1 MKPSTTRSS
10 GRRCRPSA
18 FTLIE
23 LLVVIAIIAIL
34 AALLLPALS
43 AAKERGRR
51 TACLNNVR
59 QFILAAH
66 LYAGD
71 NSDSLPLGNTDY
83 ESVTDPPAEDIPVL
97 STNTRNAM
105 ITYAG
110 NWRVL
115 DCPSLREPFNRP
127 EGWQPEPNY
136 GFVIGYNYLG
146 GHTRTPWDPL
156 PGQTGRWLS
165 PQKLAEDPSLVLVT
179 DANNWSPGYGK
190 TLAPHGASGPILKG
204 RDFTNASA
212 EGASSASIGAVGGNV
227 GRVDASVFWKPM
239 AQMQVYRGSLKWEE
253 AGCTAAW

>member
-1 MKPSTTRSS
+1 MKPPNHICCTNS
-10 GRRCRPSA
+10 RPGNA

-34 AALLLPALS
+34 AGLLLPSLS
-43 AAKERGRR
+43 SAKEKSRR
-51 TACLNNVR
+51 SACLNNIR
-59 QFILAAH
+59 QFVVATH

-71 NSDSLPLGNTDY
+71 FLERLPPGNTDY
-83 ESVTDPPAEDIPVL
+83 ESATDPPAEDIPVL
-97 STNTRNAM
+97 CTNTRNAM

-110 NWRVL
+110 SWRVL
-115 DCPSLREPFNRP
+115 DCPSLRDPFNRP

-156 PGQTGRWLS
+156 PGHTGKWTS
-165 PQKLAEDPSLVLVT
+165 PQKLSEEPSLVLVT
-179 DANNWSPGYGK
+179 DANDWSPGYGK
-190 TLAPHGASGPILKG
+190 TLAPHGANGPILRG
-204 RDFTNASA
+204 RDVTNAGA

-227 GRVDASVFWKPM
+227 GLVDGSVSWKPISKM
-239 AQMQVYRGSLKWEE
+239 LIYRGSLKWEE